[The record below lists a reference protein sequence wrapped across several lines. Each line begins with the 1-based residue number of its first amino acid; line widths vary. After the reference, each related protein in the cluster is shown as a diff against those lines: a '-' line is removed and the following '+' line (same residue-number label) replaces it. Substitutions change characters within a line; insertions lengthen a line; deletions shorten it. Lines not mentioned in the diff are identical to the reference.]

1 MTHILFLCTGNTC
14 RSPMAKC
21 LMEDM
26 CAKQGLS
33 VTCDSAGLIAFPGA
47 PASPGAQR
55 AMAARGLSLRGH
67 RAKRINAALAQKADV
82 VLCMTP
88 NHKREFCLRFPEQ
101 AEKAITFPQAV
112 SDPFGGS
119 DSLYVQTADQLAS
132 LLSEWLGEQ
141 QNN

>member
-26 CAKQGLS
+26 CQRQGLP
-33 VTCDSAGLIAFPGA
+33 VTCDSAGLIAFPGV

-67 RAKRINAALAQKADV
+67 RAKRINATLAQKADV

-88 NHKREFCLRFPEQ
+88 AHKHEFSLRFPNL
-101 AEKAITFPQAV
+101 AGKAVTFPQPV

-119 DSLYVQTADQLAS
+119 DTLYVQTAEQLAS
-132 LLSEWLGEQ
+132 QLIKWLGEQ
-141 QNN
+141 QIS

>member
-1 MTHILFLCTGNTC
+1 MAHILFLCTGNTC

-26 CAKQGLS
+26 SKRLHLPI
-33 VTCDSAGLIAFPGA
+33 TCDSAGLIAFLGA

-67 RAKRINAALAQKADV
+67 RSKRISTALVKKADV
-82 VLCMTP
+82 VLCMTEAHR
-88 NHKREFCLRFPEQ
+88 NEYIQRFPEY
-101 AEKAITFPQAV
+101 AGKAHVFIRPV
-112 SDPFGGS
+112 PDPFGGS

-132 LLSEWLGEQ
+132 LLEEWLQEH
-141 QNN
+141 

>member
-1 MTHILFLCTGNTC
+1 MAHILFLCTGNTC

-26 CAKQGLS
+26 SRRLNLP

-67 RAKRINAALAQKADV
+67 HAKRISAVLAKKADV
-82 VLCMTP
+82 ILCMTEAHR
-88 NHKREFCLRFPEQ
+88 NEFMQRFPEFSG
-101 AEKAITFPQAV
+101 KAQVFIKPV
-112 SDPFGGS
+112 PDPFGGS
-119 DSLYVQTADQLAS
+119 DSLYIQTADQLAS
-132 LLSEWLGEQ
+132 LLEEWLQEH
-141 QNN
+141 